1 MSREALQTVVGRA
14 MLDEPFRRAL
24 FADPVAA
31 LIGYEL
37 SDEEVAALKRVD
49 AESLDACARSIG
61 QRLVF
66 SFPPL
71 NARNSVPSK
80 E

>member
-1 MSREALQTVVGRA
+1 VSREALHAVVGRA
-14 MLDEPFRRAL
+14 VLDEAFRRAL

-37 SDEEVAALKRVD
+37 RDEEVAALKRVD

-61 QRLVF
+61 RRLAV
-66 SFPPL
+66 SIPTVSTP
-71 NARNSVPSK
+71 NSVPGK
-80 E
+80 G